1 MIWVSL
7 DETPSLSHLPEGEAS
22 GVRSLLV
29 QVPLQTAR
37 TSLNM
42 EASNWK
48 QQDNCLFAV
57 HEPAVGLTMLHV
69 ASWTVAG
76 QREAARQAVQLRDR
90 LEAIKETV
98 LA

>member
-1 MIWVSL
+1 MSWVSRGGA
-7 DETPSLSHLPEGEAS
+7 PSLSARPEGEAS
-22 GVRSLLV
+22 GVRGVLV

-42 EASNWK
+42 EAASWK
-48 QQDNCLFAV
+48 HQDNCLFAV
-57 HEPAVGLTMLHV
+57 HEPTVGVTMLHV

-98 LA
+98 SA